1 MKTNLISEGNSIR
14 SIIVDFIFTF
24 LPLIVLFLINMW
36 TGKFENIFIRSDCS
50 YISMILFGQTI
61 IKMFTGISEN
71 KNTKQT
77 FILILHMSIIISFG
91 LVPSIIILVLL
102 ETGNAHISLLISQ
115 IVWLILSIIAYLFF
129 GVIGNIL
136 SENKI
141 IKASDFVSTGIN
153 SKKL

>member
-1 MKTNLISEGNSIR
+1 
-14 SIIVDFIFTF
+14 
-24 LPLIVLFLINMW
+24 
-36 TGKFENIFIRSDCS
+36 
-50 YISMILFGQTI
+50 MILFGQTI